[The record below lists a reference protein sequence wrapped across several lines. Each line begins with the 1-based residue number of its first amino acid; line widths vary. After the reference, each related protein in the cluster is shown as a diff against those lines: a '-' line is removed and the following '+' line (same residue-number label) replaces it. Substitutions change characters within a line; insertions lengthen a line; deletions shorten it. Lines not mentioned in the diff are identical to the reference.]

1 METDA
6 LMQRTLKQEFK
17 DRTLLIIAHRMETI
31 LDMDKIMVIER
42 GRIQLFGPPSELLK
56 NDEFRTK
63 LASSIERE

>member
-42 GRIQLFGPPSELLK
+42 GRIQLF
-56 NDEFRTK
+56 
-63 LASSIERE
+63 IHQ